1 MAQPGFSPAQ
11 STSASLLAETIAH
24 SSLAVTSSSPPP
36 PQTITGSTTTTT
48 TTATVSSNPEQKH
61 GTSIKGGIAA
71 GTTTLTK
78 AETVFC
84 GSTAGVISRFVIA
97 PLDVV
102 KIRLQLQTQ
111 RKELPKVLR
120 RKAGAAEGIGYSD
133 MKGRIVAT
141 ADSLAATARIV
152 QPRYKGMLSGM
163 ATIARE
169 EGIRGLWKGNMA
181 AEYLYLTYGG
191 IQFLA
196 YQQTKLFLSKTA
208 ELSATQ
214 RARVAQKYRNGVP
227 VYVKVFTTVTQS
239 SSVQSFISGAT
250 AGIMAT
256 ACTYPFDL
264 LRTRFAV
271 QRDVKVY
278 TGVPQAFRHIFK
290 QDGVKGFYRGM
301 TPALIQVIPY
311 MGVMFG
317 SYDSFKQLAAWL
329 KVKAADTSFL
339 SEPSAVSSHNSETS
353 YGSTSD
359 PPYKEKKKTFGQ
371 ILLGLEDM
379 ACGAMSGVIS
389 KTAVYPLDMIRKRL
403 QIQGSEQQRS
413 IIGSTGTRSGAAPTT
428 VWRCMVHIV
437 RQEGYL
443 ALYKGLLPGILKAAP
458 ASAVTFLVFSQT
470 GAFIERTRRP
480 QQHSQ
485 EQEQ

>member
-1 MAQPGFSPAQ
+1 MAQPGFAPTQ
-11 STSASLLAETIAH
+11 GTSASILAETIAN
-24 SSLAVTSSSPPP
+24 SSLAVTSSSPTPLTTTSSTT
-36 PQTITGSTTTTT
+36 TITSTTTT
-48 TTATVSSNPEQKH
+48 NPKHEQSY
-61 GTSIKGGIAA
+61 GTNKKGGIAV
-71 GTTTLTK
+71 GTPTLTK
-78 AETVFC
+78 VETVLC
-84 GSTAGVISRFVIA
+84 GSTAGVVSRFVIA

-120 RKAGAAEGIGYSD
+120 RKAGAVAGITYSE
-133 MKGRIVAT
+133 MKGRNAVT
-141 ADSLAATARIV
+141 AESLSAATARTV

-196 YQQTKLFLSKTA
+196 YQQAKLYLSKTA

-214 RARVAQKYRNGVP
+214 RARLAQKYRSGVP
-227 VYVKVFTTVTQS
+227 VHVQVFTTVTQS

-278 TGVPQAFRHIFK
+278 TGVPQAFRHIFR
-290 QDGVKGFYRGM
+290 QDGIKGFYRGM

-317 SYDSFKQLAAWL
+317 SYDSLKQLASWL
-329 KVKAADTSFL
+329 KTKAADASFL
-339 SEPSAVSSHNSETS
+339 SEPSTASSHNSKTS

-359 PPYKEKKKTFGQ
+359 PPYKKKTFGQ

-379 ACGAMSGVIS
+379 ACGALSGVIS
-389 KTAVYPLDMIRKRL
+389 KTVVYPLDMVRKRL

-413 IIGSTGTRSGAAPTT
+413 FAGNAGHGSAAPTT

-458 ASAVTFLVFSQT
+458 ASAVTFFVFSQT
-470 GAFIERTRRP
+470 GALLERTRRP

-485 EQEQ
+485 EQRQS

>member
-1 MAQPGFSPAQ
+1 MAQPGFAPAQ
-11 STSASLLAETIAH
+11 SSSASILAETIAN

-36 PQTITGSTTTTT
+36 PTLLTTSSVTT
-48 TTATVSSNPEQKH
+48 TTATKSRSKHEEDH
-61 GTSIKGGIAA
+61 GTSKNGGLAV
-71 GTTTLTK
+71 GTPTLTK

-84 GSTAGVISRFVIA
+84 GSTAGVVSRFVIA

-120 RKAGAAEGIGYSD
+120 RKAGSAEGIAYSEL
-133 MKGRIVAT
+133 KGRTVAI
-141 ADSLAATARIV
+141 ADSLSAATARTV

-163 ATIARE
+163 TIIARE

-196 YQQTKLFLSKTA
+196 YQQTKLFLSKAA

-214 RARVAQKYRNGVP
+214 RARLAQKYRNGVP
-227 VYVKVFTTVTQS
+227 VYAQVLTTITQS

-278 TGVPQAFRHIFK
+278 TGVPQAFRHIFR
-290 QDGVKGFYRGM
+290 QDGVRGFYRGM

-317 SYDSFKQLAAWL
+317 SYDSLKQLVAWL
-329 KVKAADTSFL
+329 KVRAADTSFL
-339 SEPSAVSSHNSETS
+339 SGPSTVSSHNSETS

-359 PPYKEKKKTFGQ
+359 PPFKKKTFGQ

-389 KTAVYPLDMIRKRL
+389 KTAVYPLDMVRKRL
-403 QIQGSEQQRS
+403 QIQGSEQQRN
-413 IIGSTGTRSGAAPTT
+413 ITGNAGTGSGAPTT

-437 RQEGYL
+437 RREGYL

-470 GAFIERTRRP
+470 GALIERARRP
-480 QQHSQ
+480 QKHLQ